1 MDLVGLVLGSSTQR
15 RVNHPACARVLAKW
29 PCTWGLE
36 VSSGHLPDTSAG
48 FRALRPS
55 ARSGVGGD
63 RVDGGH
69 RLNSMFCSLIA
80 FCCIIATFKNLTYME
95 LWFSARVGTGLL
107 GGTTV
112 QILNDQ
118 SS

>member
-15 RVNHPACARVLAKW
+15 RVNHPACARVLGGHALGGW
-29 PCTWGLE
+29 RCPRAIYLIPRRASGLCGHQRGPE
-36 VSSGHLPDTSAG
+36 WARGSGRWRTS
-48 FRALRPS
+48 FEFYVLFI
-55 ARSGVGGD
+55 D
-63 RVDGGH
+63 RVLLH
-69 RLNSMFCSLIA
+69 NSDFQKPDLHGIV
-80 FCCIIATFKNLTYME
+80 NL
-95 LWFSARVGTGLL
+95 SARVGTGLL

>member
-55 ARSGVGGD
+55 ARSGVGARGSGRWRTSFEFYVLFID
-63 RVDGGH
+63 RVLLH
-69 RLNSMFCSLIA
+69 NSDFQKPDLHGI
-80 FCCIIATFKNLTYME
+80 
-95 LWFSARVGTGLL
+95 V
-107 GGTTV
+107 V
-112 QILNDQ
+112 
-118 SS
+118 